1 VIDVKTGG
9 GAISADPRF
18 TSATSSV
25 PTDDGVL
32 YLDVP
37 AIVAVI
43 RGQFPPAEA
52 ASFDEIGRSL
62 KPIEAVVA
70 GTKNEPDIQRT
81 RLFIRI
87 P

>member
-1 VIDVKTGG
+1 
-9 GAISADPRF
+9 
-18 TSATSSV
+18 
-25 PTDDGVL
+25 
-32 YLDVP
+32 VP
-37 AIVAVI
+37 AIVAVV

-52 ASFDEIGRSL
+52 ASFDNRVGEAL

-70 GTKNEPDIQRT
+70 GTKNEPDLQRT